1 MTEYT
6 SSNRIIGTLIQIKEA
21 IKQLQ
26 DWNKDVQT
34 VDDYYCTPEGMKN
47 LAAGANP
54 IVMRRG
60 MKKATDAAVEAIKNM
75 SQKVSGKKQIANVA
89 SISAGDKEVGEGV
102 KQIDRL
108 TQSRLLNERPEIP
121 WQDVIGIRNHI
132 AHGYFDIDGDIVFD
146 VIKNNLD
153 DLLAAINYFISK
165 F

>member
-6 SSNRIIGTLIQIKEA
+6 SSNRIVVTLIQIKEA

-26 DWNKDVQT
+26 DWNRDVQV
-34 VDDYYCTPEGMKN
+34 VDDYYSTPEGMKN
-47 LAAGANP
+47 LAASCML
-54 IVMRRG
+54 I
-60 MKKATDAAVEAIKNM
+60 EAI
-75 SQKVSGKKQIANVA
+75 
-89 SISAGDKEVGEGV
+89 GEGV

-108 TQSRLLNERPEIP
+108 TQSRLLIERPEIP

-132 AHGYFDIDGDIVFD
+132 AHGYFNIDGDIVLD

-153 DLLAAINYFISK
+153 DLLAAIEYFIAK